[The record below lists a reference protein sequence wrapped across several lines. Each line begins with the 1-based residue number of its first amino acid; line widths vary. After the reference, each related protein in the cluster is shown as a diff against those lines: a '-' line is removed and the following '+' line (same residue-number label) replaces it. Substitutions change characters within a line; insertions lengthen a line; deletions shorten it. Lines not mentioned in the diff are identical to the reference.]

1 MRKGKP
7 YSFNYS
13 VQDERTG
20 VLHSRDEARDET
32 GHVKGNYEVGTRN
45 IFYFFLPLMC
55 ICNNFSY
62 FVHILNDS
70 IDATLFKK

>member
-1 MRKGKP
+1 MQAGVRKGKP

-32 GHVKGNYEVGTRN
+32 GHVKGNYEVGTSYLYNLFFRKYVFSI
-45 IFYFFLPLMC
+45 IFR
-55 ICNNFSY
+55 
-62 FVHILNDS
+62 ILY
-70 IDATLFKK
+70 IF